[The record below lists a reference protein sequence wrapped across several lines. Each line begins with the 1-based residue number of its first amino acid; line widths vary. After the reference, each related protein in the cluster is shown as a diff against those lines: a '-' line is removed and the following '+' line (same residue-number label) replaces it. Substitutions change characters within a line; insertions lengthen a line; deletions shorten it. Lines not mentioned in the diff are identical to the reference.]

1 MDSREL
7 QDILSRNIR
16 LYRRIR
22 DISQLDLAEK
32 ADVSVNFICNVE
44 NGERWMSA
52 PTLARLAAALGVEP
66 FELLKPPEP
75 LPPETSRLLN
85 RSFDEA
91 VTEVTKTLNQIR
103 DCYLLEEQPVTDPRK
118 LKRSEGG
125 KGGRP
130 KKKGN

>member
-1 MDSREL
+1 M

-32 ADVSVNFICNVE
+32 VDVSVNFICNVE

-66 FELLKPPEP
+66 FELLKPLEP
-75 LPPETSRLLN
+75 LPPAISRLLTQ
-85 RSFDEA
+85 SFDEA
-91 VTEVTKTLNQIR
+91 VAEVTKALYHVR
-103 DCYLLEEQPVTDPRK
+103 DYYLLEDRPVTDPRK
-118 LKRSEGG
+118 LKQGEGG
-125 KGGRP
+125 KAGRP
-130 KKKGN
+130 RKQ